1 MNVGDRDDALAVTRK
16 VNGFMYKVCVGVGV
30 TRSVCVSVSLFL
42 SLSLCLSLSLSACI
56 SSVLSYPNAPSPS
69 SLTTTHTL
77 HTQPSFITY
86 LKITAAVAWGSADK
100 VAELLRTCYVT
111 GNRGLK
117 MHL

>member
-86 LKITAAVAWGSADK
+86 FKDHRGGGVGERRQSGRAAEDV
-100 VAELLRTCYVT
+100 LCHR
-111 GNRGLK
+111 
-117 MHL
+117 